1 MPRYEFIDAQ
11 GGRHRLRAADLTVAA
26 RLAEAR
32 LGPGWQLSRP
42 KRRYKVSM
50 TERTWLWGQLA
61 ELAAAGAPLPQ
72 ALVRL
77 GEVAPGRTMRVLLP
91 RLAAL
96 MSEGLTLAEAAASL
110 PGLAEEAEIA
120 LLEGAEGAG
129 RLAAGLHAL
138 ARLVEADANTSAAL
152 RLRWLYPAFTA
163 AVGLVVLPML
173 ALFLGRG
180 QLARLET
187 AIREAGAGP
196 ATGWQ
201 TVMGL
206 LIWLPA
212 AVLMVLALGLALA
225 VAGRVRGWQVAPSME
240 RLLYLL
246 PGYGAFR
253 YHRRLAMFFET
264 LALGLEARLPL
275 PALVAAGR
283 ATLGPAL
290 GMVAL
295 RAQVAAEGGAGLGHS
310 LASMELLPAA
320 TLARVRA
327 ASGGKLSTTVA
338 ALAREHRQL
347 ADFYARRFVI
357 LAEPVMVLAVAV
369 GVAALAAATFGPL
382 LALLR
387 SLAGQG

>member
-1 MPRYEFIDAQ
+1 
-11 GGRHRLRAADLTVAA
+11 
-26 RLAEAR
+26 
-32 LGPGWQLSRP
+32 
-42 KRRYKVSM
+42 M